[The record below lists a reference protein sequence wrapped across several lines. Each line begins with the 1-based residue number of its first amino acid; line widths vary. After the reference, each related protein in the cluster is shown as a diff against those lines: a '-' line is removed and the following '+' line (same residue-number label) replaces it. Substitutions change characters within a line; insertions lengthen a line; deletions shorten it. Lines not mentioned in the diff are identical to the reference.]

1 MKIYL
6 VPEDGSRPYEL
17 VKDITLIGRSRV
29 CDIQLL
35 DKSVSKLHCVL
46 VKTDSLV
53 LVRDLGS
60 TNGTRVKDVAVKRG
74 VLLPND
80 ELTVARVK
88 FRLQFAPDDAPPPAL
103 RESWVATEHM
113 SADELRQVLADEGHE
128 DSEPENGPPSSP
140 LPPQV
145 PQIAVGPDAPEVPQ
159 VPPLVDMD
167 SATSGP
173 GHPQG

>member
-17 VKDITLIGRSRV
+17 VKDITLIGRSRI

-60 TNGTRVKDVAVKRG
+60 TNGTRVKDMLVKRG

-80 ELTVARVK
+80 ELTVARLK
-88 FRLQFAPDDAPPPAL
+88 FRLQFVADNAAAPLPKQ
-103 RESWVATEHM
+103 EWIATEPI
-113 SADELRQVLADEGHE
+113 AREAIPETEE
-128 DSEPENGPPSSP
+128 DSELDHGPVSSP

-145 PQIAVGPDAPEVPQ
+145 PEIEPVPEPPPIPSVPPVVRTESPDASPDV
-159 VPPLVDMD
+159 
-167 SATSGP
+167 S
-173 GHPQG
+173 